1 MTERRV
7 QSEAFLETRSRAMMM
22 MGHGEVH
29 LLVRG
34 RHVHMWSALSCRPD
48 RRRCHAI
55 LALFQSDVLCHRH
68 LLGVLL
74 RRWMFEPAGWRVFF
88 P

>member
-34 RHVHMWSALSCRPD
+34 RHVERAQLQARSQAVPCHPSLIPV
-48 RRRCHAI
+48 RCLVSPTSSWCAAAT
-55 LALFQSDVLCHRH
+55 LDV
-68 LLGVLL
+68 
-74 RRWMFEPAGWRVFF
+74 
-88 P
+88 